1 MRASV
6 DGLDF
11 LQEVQL
17 RDIILWF
24 PTCLQ
29 FYVAVMFSLIKE
41 LSKHG
46 LKAVAV
52 ERFASFQIS
61 HGCGGKMAVAYK
73 RNGELYAMCHWIS
86 L

>member
-1 MRASV
+1 
-6 DGLDF
+6 
-11 LQEVQL
+11 
-17 RDIILWF
+17 
-24 PTCLQ
+24 
-29 FYVAVMFSLIKE
+29 MFSLIKE
-41 LSKHG
+41 ISKHG

-73 RNGELYAMCHWIS
+73 RNGELYAMCHGIS